1 MRKSH
6 MPESETQNWVDVLI
20 PPKRE
25 EDFSKEAQR
34 GNKHSWQPGLGGV
47 GLAPAHSSQIYQ
59 LGKALPCH
67 ICMNKGAGGWVSR
80 C

>member
-6 MPESETQNWVDVLI
+6 MPESETQNWVDVRI

-34 GNKHSWQPGLGGV
+34 GTNILG
-47 GLAPAHSSQIYQ
+47 SQ
-59 LGKALPCH
+59 A
-67 ICMNKGAGGWVSR
+67 
-80 C
+80 